1 MVEFGNN
8 RHDWYTLN
16 HIVYRNTEEKFLKR
30 VICYA
35 GKESKDDSSNK
46 VLHLFSDI
54 NRTNVM
60 TKDEVI
66 NAFLN
71 GMIIVDESENIHV
84 PISMTSTGEMSD
96 PNYSTVH
103 CIQETFDIDTGKS
116 GIEIKVFFSGEYW
129 PASA

>member
-16 HIVYRNTEEKFLKR
+16 HMVYRNTEEKFLKR

-54 NRTNVM
+54 DRTNVM

-71 GMIIVDESENIHV
+71 GMIIVDESEGICV
-84 PISMTSTGEMSD
+84 PIGMTSTSEIAN
-96 PNYSTVH
+96 PNYSAVQ
-103 CIQETFDIDTGKS
+103 CIQETFNVDTGKS
-116 GIEIKVFFSGEYW
+116 GIELKAFFSGEYW
-129 PASA
+129 PASV

>member
-16 HIVYRNTEEKFLKR
+16 HMVYRNTEEKFLKR

-71 GMIIVDESENIHV
+71 GMIIVDPQPLH
-84 PISMTSTGEMSD
+84 
-96 PNYSTVH
+96 NYDTIVLGDT
-103 CIQETFDIDTGKS
+103 TFQFIAFCN
-116 GIEIKVFFSGEYW
+116 EEHHW
-129 PASA
+129 